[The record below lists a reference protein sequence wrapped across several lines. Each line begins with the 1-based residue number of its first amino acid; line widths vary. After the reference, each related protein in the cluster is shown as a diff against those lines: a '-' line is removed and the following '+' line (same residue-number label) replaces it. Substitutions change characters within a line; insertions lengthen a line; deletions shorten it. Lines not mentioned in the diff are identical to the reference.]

1 MKQSKTGGY
10 EKTLEIIKS
19 TNTMPPQEAIKTL
32 INCIKKGYPL
42 ASVKAV
48 QMISTQNHTAVIP
61 SLIDL
66 YNWIEEDPHKYD
78 KGCDTR
84 IAIVEALGNTGS
96 LLAIGTLRRAVR
108 TIQIVKL
115 GPAPEDIAISLR
127 ATAALALAKTD
138 SNALYELALLL
149 FDQKPDTFTA
159 AVNHPFVK
167 APVRR
172 AAAQAIGIL
181 GDLGGMPLLTVKLK
195 FPNDEVPEVLAECLE
210 SLIAMRPPYLLEIV
224 KPYLSGNDE
233 YLSAITALS
242 LAESL
247 GMEVLDLLLETLE
260 KLHGEAK
267 EAIVVAISV
276 IRGSGIRQILYDLLC
291 DPSPFVRRGAV
302 KGIKS
307 YLDDTAITKLQEMSK
322 TDPDK
327 FVRLEAELD

>member
-1 MKQSKTGGY
+1 MKQSKSGGY

-19 TNTMPPQEAIKTL
+19 THTMPPQEAIETL
-32 INCIKKGYPL
+32 INCAKKGYPL

-48 QMISTQNHTAVIP
+48 QMISTQNHMSVVP

-66 YNWIEEDPHKYD
+66 YGYLEEDPHKYD
-78 KGCDTR
+78 KGCDIR
-84 IAIVEALGNTGS
+84 IAIAEALGDTGS
-96 LLAIGTLRRAVR
+96 LLAIDTLKRAVR

-115 GPAPEDIAISLR
+115 GPTPEDIAISLR

-138 SNALYELALLL
+138 SNALYELSLLL
-149 FDQKPDTFTA
+149 FDEEPDIPTA
-159 AVNHPFVK
+159 AVNIPFVK

-181 GDLGGMPLLTVKLK
+181 GDLGGMPLLAVKLK
-195 FPNDEVPEVLAECLE
+195 FPNSEVPEVLAECLE
-210 SLIAMRPPYLLEIV
+210 SLIAMRPPYVLEV
-224 KPYLSGNDE
+224 VGPYLSGKDE

-242 LAESL
+242 LAENL
-247 GMEVLDLLLETLE
+247 GVEVLDLLLETLE
-260 KLHGEAK
+260 NLHGEAK

-276 IRGSGIRQILYDLLC
+276 IRGSGIRQILLELLN

-307 YLDDTAITKLQEMSK
+307 YLDDAAREKLQKMSK

-327 FVRLEAELD
+327 FVRIEAELE